1 MDGVTYERQTVL
13 LDKGDGL
20 LLYTDGVTEAM
31 NKSNALYGDDR
42 LISLMDGPIMRSA
55 PPDCVLNELKDD
67 VLAFADGAPQ
77 SDDITMLF
85 LRYLG

>member
-1 MDGVTYERQTVL
+1 MYNCR
-13 LDKGDGL
+13 L

-31 NKSNALYGDDR
+31 NKAKELYGDDR
-42 LISLMDGPIMRSA
+42 LISLMNGPVMRSA
-55 PPDCVLNELKDD
+55 PADCVLDELKISVAD
-67 VLAFADGAPQ
+67 FADGAPQ